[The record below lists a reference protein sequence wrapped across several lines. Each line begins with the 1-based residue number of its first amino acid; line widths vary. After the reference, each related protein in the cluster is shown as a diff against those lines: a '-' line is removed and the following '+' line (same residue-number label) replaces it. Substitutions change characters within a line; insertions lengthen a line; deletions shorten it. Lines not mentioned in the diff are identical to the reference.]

1 MKRWNSI
8 VEIVKGVSEKMHAQL
23 RGIPV
28 VYDFPQDFPLVL
40 TDYMMMEQVFANLL
54 SNSIKYAPEHAPIHI
69 AAKVEDERA
78 VITIINQS
86 PYVPK
91 EHLEHIFDKF
101 FRITQADKITGTGLG
116 LSICKGLIEAHDG
129 RIWAENRPEGFTFNI
144 ALPIMLEG
152 EQPKLPGDE
161 TDG

>member
-8 VEIVKGVSEKMHAQL
+8 LEIVKGVCEKMHAQL

-28 VYDFPQDFPLVL
+28 FYDFPDDFPLVP
-40 TDYMMMEQVFANLL
+40 TDYMMMEQVFSNLL
-54 SNSIKYAPEHAPIHI
+54 SNSIKYAPENSPIRI
-69 AAKVEDERA
+69 SGKVEDDRA
-78 VITIINQS
+78 IIRVINQS
-86 PYVPK
+86 PYVPE

-101 FRITQADKITGTGLG
+101 FRVTQADKITGTGLG

-129 RIWAENRPEGFTFNI
+129 KIWAENRPDGFTFNI
-144 ALPIMLEG
+144 TLLLILEG
-152 EQPKLPGDE
+152 ERPKLPGDE